1 MGELRRAKRGLNG
14 DNIDDDED
22 EEEEEEEMKVELQDV
37 EITHFRAQIE
47 EIIASEM
54 GTNMQF
60 GFVERALDWSP
71 AEVCSWLKSIQF
83 SPYIEVFYSA
93 QILGDVLLQDLG
105 SKMLRQFKVTS
116 MHIPKLLR
124 NIDNL
129 RKMVMEK
136 GVRIT
141 VSNGINDEA
150 KPKKKNEKKARKSNN
165 RKVVNNEQ
173 LHELQAKVDEYKKID
188 GEKDEQM
195 QDLVQ
200 QFDEEKQVRI
210 GYELEL
216 EQLKSEYESL
226 VKTGSKQQVES
237 LQNMISN
244 IEESKIR
251 TVRDLNGQLNTLRIG
266 CRLMQKEI
274 AYLKTKQGFHP
285 LDSLVSTLG
294 YASPSKY

>member
-22 EEEEEEEMKVELQDV
+22 EESEEEESKEELQDV
-37 EITHFRAQIE
+37 EITHSRAQIE

-54 GTNMQF
+54 ETNMEF

-93 QILGDVLLQDLG
+93 QILGDVLLQDIG

-141 VSNGINDEA
+141 VGSGINDEA
-150 KPKKKNEKKARKSNN
+150 KPKKKHEK
-165 RKVVNNEQ
+165 
-173 LHELQAKVDEYKKID
+173 
-188 GEKDEQM
+188 
-195 QDLVQ
+195 
-200 QFDEEKQVRI
+200 
-210 GYELEL
+210 
-216 EQLKSEYESL
+216 
-226 VKTGSKQQVES
+226 
-237 LQNMISN
+237 
-244 IEESKIR
+244 
-251 TVRDLNGQLNTLRIG
+251 
-266 CRLMQKEI
+266 
-274 AYLKTKQGFHP
+274 
-285 LDSLVSTLG
+285 
-294 YASPSKY
+294 

>member
-150 KPKKKNEKKARKSNN
+150 KPKKKHEKKARKSNN

-173 LHELQAKVDEYKKID
+173 LQE
-188 GEKDEQM
+188 M